1 MILNHTELFDL
12 AKGRNLW
19 KNSYVLFLPVH
30 SVIKMLGDL
39 APNFAILT
47 RALRA
52 VTEVLLLVM
61 QKANGIMADS
71 LGRV

>member
-1 MILNHTELFDL
+1 
-12 AKGRNLW
+12 
-19 KNSYVLFLPVH
+19 
-30 SVIKMLGDL
+30 MLGDL